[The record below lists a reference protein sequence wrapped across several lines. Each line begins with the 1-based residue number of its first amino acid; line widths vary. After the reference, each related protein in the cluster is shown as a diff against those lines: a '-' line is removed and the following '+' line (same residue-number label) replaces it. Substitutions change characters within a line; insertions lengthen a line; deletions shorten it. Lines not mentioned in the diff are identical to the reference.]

1 MPAMIPRFLNGFVE
15 KGLQQV
21 PAVAILGP
29 RQCGKT
35 TLARQLVKP
44 VENVLY
50 LDLERPSDLA
60 RLSDP
65 EALFAANPDALIC
78 IDEIQR
84 LPELFPV
91 MRVAIDLDRHP
102 GRFLILGSA
111 SRDLIRQSS
120 ETLAGRIRY
129 LELTPFL
136 SGEVVKETELSSYWL
151 RGGFPL
157 SWLASD
163 DEASFEWRLDFIRDF
178 LERDIPMLQP
188 RIPPDRVRR
197 LWTMLAHLHG
207 QLVNMAS
214 LSSALGVSGPT
225 IRNYIDLLEGAF
237 MVRRLAPYAAN
248 LKKRLVK
255 SPKMYL
261 RDSGILHTLLNI
273 NDRNTLL
280 GHPVYGVSWEGF
292 CLENILARC
301 RRTVQA
307 GFFRTVRGAEID
319 LVLEQGDK
327 KVAVEFK
334 ASAAAKPQPGFWTAL
349 KDLAI
354 ERAWIIAPLKGEG
367 YPIHGAKVASL
378 NEFIES
384 PENKDLFWER

>member
-1 MPAMIPRFLNGFVE
+1 MHTMIPRFLGGFVE
-15 KGLQQV
+15 KALQEV

-35 TLARQLVKP
+35 TLARQLVKAF
-44 VENVLY
+44 EDVLY

-60 RLSDP
+60 RISDP
-65 EALFAANPDALIC
+65 EALFAANPGSLIC

-84 LPELFPV
+84 VPELFPV
-91 MRVAIDLDRHP
+91 MRVAIDLDRRP

-136 SGEVVKETELSSYWL
+136 SGEVAEEEGLVTHWL

-157 SWLASD
+157 SWLAAD

-188 RIPPDRVRR
+188 RIPPNRVRR
-197 LWTMLAHLHG
+197 LWTMLAHLQG
-207 QLVNMAS
+207 QLLNMAS

-255 SPKMYL
+255 SPKLYL
-261 RDSGILHTLLNI
+261 RDSGILHTLLNV

-280 GHPVYGVSWEGF
+280 GHPVYGLSWEGF

-301 RRTVQA
+301 RRTVQPY
-307 GFFRTVRGAEID
+307 FFRTVRGAEID
-319 LVLEQGDK
+319 LVLEQGDQ

-334 ASAAAKPQPGFWTAL
+334 VSAAATPQRGFWTAL
-349 KDLAI
+349 KDLEI
-354 ERAWIIAPLKGEG
+354 ERSWIIAPLKGES
-367 YPIHGAKVASL
+367 YPIHGAQVASL
-378 NEFIES
+378 NTFIKS
-384 PENKDLFWER
+384 PDNNDMFL

>member
-1 MPAMIPRFLNGFVE
+1 MPTIIPRFLE
-15 KGLQQV
+15 GLVQKALGQM

-35 TLARQLVKP
+35 TLARQFVKTL
-44 VENVLY
+44 ESKLY
-50 LDLERPSDLA
+50 LDLERPADLA

-84 LPELFPV
+84 APELFPV
-91 MRVAIDLDRHP
+91 LRVAIDTDRRP

-129 LELTPFL
+129 LELTPFI
-136 SGEVVKETELSSYWL
+136 SGEVALEEGLDKHWL

-157 SWLASD
+157 SWLALD

-188 RIPPDRVRR
+188 RIPSERVRR
-197 LWTMLAHLHG
+197 LWTMLAHVHG
-207 QLVNMAS
+207 QILNMAS
-214 LSSALGVSGPT
+214 LSSSLGVSSPT
-225 IRNYIDLLEGAF
+225 IRSYIDLMEGAF

-255 SPKMYL
+255 SPKLYL
-261 RDSGILHTLLNI
+261 RDSGVLHTLLNI
-273 NDRNTLL
+273 GDRNMLL
-280 GHPVYGVSWEGF
+280 GHPTYGSSWEGF
-292 CLENILARC
+292 CIENILARC
-301 RRTVQA
+301 RRNVQA
-307 GFFRTVRGAEID
+307 SFFRTVRGAEID
-319 LVLEQGDK
+319 LVLEQGET

-334 ASAAAKPQPGFWTAL
+334 SSSAAKPQRGFWTAL
-349 KDLAI
+349 EDLDI
-354 ERAWIIAPLKGEG
+354 NRAWVIAPLEGEG
-367 YPIHGAKVASL
+367 YPLHGARVGSL
-378 NEFIES
+378 DEFLNVQ
-384 PENKDLFWER
+384 ENRDLLLH

>member
-1 MPAMIPRFLNGFVE
+1 MPVLIPRYLDGFVQ
-15 KGLQQV
+15 KALQQV

-35 TLARQLVKP
+35 TLARQLVKA
-44 VENVLY
+44 VEDVLY

-60 RLSDP
+60 RLADP

-84 LPELFPV
+84 VPELFPV
-91 MRVAIDLDRHP
+91 MRVAIDLDRRP

-129 LELTPFL
+129 LELTPFH
-136 SGEVVKETELSSYWL
+136 SGEVSKKEGLGRHWL

-188 RIPPDRVRR
+188 RIPPVRVRR

-207 QLVNMAS
+207 QLLNMAS
-214 LSSALGVSGPT
+214 LSNALGVSGPT

-237 MVRRLAPYAAN
+237 MVRRLPPYAAN

-280 GHPVYGVSWEGF
+280 GHPVYGGSWEGF

-307 GFFRTVRGAEID
+307 SFFRTVRGAEID

-334 ASAAAKPQPGFWTAL
+334 VSAAATPQRGFWTAL
-349 KDLAI
+349 KDLEI
-354 ERAWIIAPLKGEG
+354 KRSWIIAPVEES
-367 YPIHGAKVASL
+367 YPLHGAQVSSIQD
-378 NEFIES
+378 FIEA
-384 PENKDLFWER
+384 PENNDIFL

>member
-1 MPAMIPRFLNGFVE
+1 MPITVPRFLGNSV
-15 KGLQQV
+15 KKALKQV

-35 TLARQLVKP
+35 TLARYLVGEL
-44 VENVLY
+44 ENVLY

-65 EALFAANPDALIC
+65 EALFAENKDCLVC

-84 LPELFPV
+84 VPELFPV
-91 MRVAIDLDRHP
+91 IRVVIDMDRRP

-136 SGEVVKETELSSYWL
+136 SNEVAATEGTETLWL

-157 SWLASD
+157 SWLAID
-163 DEASFEWRLDFIRDF
+163 DETSFEWRLDFIRDF

-188 RIPPDRVRR
+188 RIPPERVRR

-207 QLVNMAS
+207 QLLNMAS
-214 LSSALGVSGPT
+214 LSGALGVSSPT

-237 MVRRLAPYAAN
+237 VVRRLMPYAAN

-255 SPKMYL
+255 SPKIYI
-261 RDSGILHTLLNI
+261 RDSGVMHTLLNI
-273 NDRNTLL
+273 ADRNSLL
-280 GHPVYGVSWEGF
+280 GHPVYGNSWEGF
-292 CLENILARC
+292 CIENILGRC
-301 RRTVQA
+301 RRTVKA
-307 GFFRTVRGAEID
+307 SFFRTVRGAEID
-319 LVLEQGDK
+319 LILEQGDT

-334 ASAAAKPQPGFWTAL
+334 ASPAAKPQRGFWTAL
-349 KDLAI
+349 KDLNI
-354 ERAWIIAPLKGEG
+354 ERAWIIAPLRNDG
-367 YPIHGAKVASL
+367 YPLKGARVASL
-378 NEFIES
+378 QEFLES
-384 PENKDLFWER
+384 QVNRDFLF

>member
-91 MRVAIDLDRHP
+91 MRVAIDLDRRP

-136 SGEVVKETELSSYWL
+136 SGEVVKETELISYWL

-178 LERDIPMLQP
+178 LEGDISMLQP

-197 LWTMLAHLHG
+197 LWTMLAHQHG
-207 QLVNMAS
+207 QLVRNVKHPKRINTGRSQPAS
-214 LSSALGVSGPT
+214 CVLSVSLFLQN
-225 IRNYIDLLEGAF
+225 RF
-237 MVRRLAPYAAN
+237 
-248 LKKRLVK
+248 
-255 SPKMYL
+255 SPCQ
-261 RDSGILHTLLNI
+261 
-273 NDRNTLL
+273 
-280 GHPVYGVSWEGF
+280 VF
-292 CLENILARC
+292 
-301 RRTVQA
+301 
-307 GFFRTVRGAEID
+307 
-319 LVLEQGDK
+319 
-327 KVAVEFK
+327 
-334 ASAAAKPQPGFWTAL
+334 
-349 KDLAI
+349 
-354 ERAWIIAPLKGEG
+354 
-367 YPIHGAKVASL
+367 
-378 NEFIES
+378 
-384 PENKDLFWER
+384 

>member
-1 MPAMIPRFLNGFVE
+1 MPVIIPRFLDGSV
-15 KGLQQV
+15 KKALQQV

-35 TLARQLVKP
+35 TLARQLVKAF
-44 VENVLY
+44 EDVLY

-84 LPELFPV
+84 VPELFPV
-91 MRVAIDLDRHP
+91 MRVAIDSDRRP
-102 GRFLILGSA
+102 SRFLILGSA

-136 SGEVVKETELSSYWL
+136 TGEITKEGRLGKHWL

-188 RIPPDRVRR
+188 RIPPERVRR

-207 QLVNMAS
+207 QLLNMAS

-237 MVRRLAPYAAN
+237 MVRRLAPYAVN

-255 SPKMYL
+255 SPKIYL
-261 RDSGILHTLLNI
+261 RDSGLLHTLLNI

-280 GHPVYGVSWEGF
+280 GHPVYGSSWEGF
-292 CLENILARC
+292 CLESILARC
-301 RRTVQA
+301 RRTVQTS
-307 GFFRTVRGAEID
+307 FYRTVRGAEID
-319 LVLEQGDK
+319 MVLVQGDK

-334 ASAAAKPQPGFWTAL
+334 ASAGAKPQRGFWTAL
-349 KDLAI
+349 QDLNI
-354 ERAWIIAPLKGEG
+354 DRAWVIAPLDGDG
-367 YPIHGAKVASL
+367 YPVHGARVASL
-378 NEFIES
+378 NEFLNS
-384 PENKDLFWER
+384 KENGDLLL

>member
-1 MPAMIPRFLNGFVE
+1 MPIVVPRFLDGSV
-15 KGLQQV
+15 KKALQQV
-21 PAVAILGP
+21 PAVAVLGP

-35 TLARQLVKP
+35 TLARQLVKGF
-44 VENVLY
+44 ENVLY

-84 LPELFPV
+84 EPELFPV
-91 MRVAIDLDRHP
+91 MRVAIDQERRP

-136 SGEVVKETELSSYWL
+136 VSEVAVKKGLDQHWL

-163 DEASFEWRLDFIRDF
+163 DKASFEWRLDFIRDF

-188 RIPPDRVRR
+188 RIPPERVRR
-197 LWTMLAHLHG
+197 LWTMLAHMHG
-207 QLVNMAS
+207 QLLNMAS

-225 IRNYIDLLEGAF
+225 VRSYIDLLEGAF
-237 MVRRLAPYAAN
+237 MVRRLDPCAAN

-255 SPKMYL
+255 SPRIYL
-261 RDSGILHTLLNI
+261 RDSGVLHTLLNI

-280 GHPVYGVSWEGF
+280 GHPVYGSSWEGF
-292 CLENILARC
+292 CIENVLARC
-301 RRTVQA
+301 QRTVQA
-307 GFFRTVRGAEID
+307 SFFRTVRGAEID

-327 KVAVEFK
+327 KIAVEFK
-334 ASAAAKPQPGFWTAL
+334 ASSAAKPQRGFWTAL
-349 KDLAI
+349 KDLNI
-354 ERAWIIAPLKGEG
+354 DRAWIIAPLKGEG
-367 YPIHGAKVASL
+367 YPVHGARVASL
-378 NEFIES
+378 GEFL
-384 PENKDLFWER
+384 NKK